1 MSCKDSSK
9 TDNSTLRLRAS
20 LTLFDTP
27 VRSATLLDMEEAGT
41 LKDRLLCTSTSG
53 SVSVVCLKGLEQL
66 FLLPAARA
74 PLTKI
79 YIGGDNRI
87 MLAYEIQKARVWNIE
102 TGEFRRST
110 GLDGADDMLN
120 AGGWVEVQFQA
131 AAPLDSPVSKVVGPL
146 PPNSDLC
153 RLLQLDVRELGRWLQ
168 SQTSASPLPVLRGL
182 LSSFITFGIN
192 PAIDEVCTINLGIT
206 PPSKPLAVGW
216 EGPHATAAVAFTSA
230 AGVWRVS
237 PTVTCLRQ
245 LAIVSLLRP
254 FLDSPEHEQWAAD
267 VIAFYS
273 ASLPEDALEAD
284 AELFAA
290 FYFDSAFD
298 VHQAARMLF
307 AVRLNRMSNEEIE
320 ELVAKWQDKCQ
331 YSEAGL
337 HNHSCFLRP
346 LLALPCSARHMHSLP
361 SSLTRSTQQRR
372 GLRAH
377 VTYIR
382 ARTHHGRRH
391 RLASL

>member
-1 MSCKDSSK
+1 MD
-9 TDNSTLRLRAS
+9 
-20 LTLFDTP
+20 
-27 VRSATLLDMEEAGT
+27 EAGT
-41 LKDRLLCTSTSG
+41 LKGRLLCTSTCG
-53 SVSVVCLKGLEQL
+53 SVSVVCLKSLEQL

-79 YIGGDNRI
+79 YIGGNDRI

-110 GLDGADDMLN
+110 GLDAADDMLN
-120 AGGWVEVQFQA
+120 AGGWAEVPFQA
-131 AAPLDSPVSKVVGPL
+131 APPLDSPVSKVVGPL
-146 PPNSDLC
+146 PPNSDLG
-153 RLLQLDVRELGRWLQ
+153 RLLQLDLRELGRWL
-168 SQTSASPLPVLRGL
+168 SARTSNSPLPALRGL
-182 LSSFITFGIN
+182 LSSFLTFGIN
-192 PAIDEVCTINLGIT
+192 PAIDEVCTHNLGIT

-216 EGPHATAAVAFTSA
+216 EGPHATATVAFTTA
-230 AGVWRVS
+230 QGVWRVS

-273 ASLPEDALEAD
+273 ASLPDDALEAD

-307 AVRLNRMSNEEIE
+307 AVRLSRMPNEEIE
-320 ELVAKWQDKCQ
+320 DLVAKWQDKCGFVTI
-331 YSEAGL
+331 SEAL
-337 HNHSCFLRP
+337 TPQYQSTW
-346 LLALPCSARHMHSLP
+346 SLP
-361 SSLTRSTQQRR
+361 SACRTRLP
-372 GLRAH
+372 GLSRWWEAWPC
-377 VTYIR
+377 T
-382 ARTHHGRRH
+382 G
-391 RLASL
+391 SK